1 MLPPEVNPR
10 DWKAIG
16 PYAIVSLAAFVAGM
30 ALLVGILSHA
40 ERFAALGLT
49 GSLYYVVLLPLSLC
63 AAAFLFGILRSYAS
77 YRGEHFG
84 GVLQLGGPILAAA
97 LVMVGGF
104 ALPPNQSTFP
114 LTVYVQDPEG
124 EPILHNSDPDSVY
137 MDLGANRE
145 RKAIDENGQAFFP
158 AIPAVFRGQLVH
170 VWLDSKQ
177 YDPTS
182 TDQLYRLSKDAL
194 YLPVRRREGKIV
206 GHLYDGR
213 GNPLVGARVE
223 AAGLVARTDSVGYF
237 ELIIPGN
244 RANRE
249 MELTAS
255 APGHDAKHFT
265 AVLGGS
271 ALAISLD

>member
-10 DWKAIG
+10 GWKAIG
-16 PYAIVSLAAFVAGM
+16 PYAIVALAAFLAGM
-30 ALLVGILSHA
+30 ALLFGILSHA

-63 AAAFLFGILRSYAS
+63 AAAFLFGVLRSYAS

-84 GVLQLGGPILAAA
+84 GALQLGGPILAAA

-104 ALPPNQSTFP
+104 VLPPNQSTFP
-114 LTVYVQDPEG
+114 LTVYVQGPEG
-124 EPILHNSDPDSVY
+124 EPILHNSDPDSVI

-145 RKAIDENGQAFFP
+145 RKPIGENGQAFFP

-177 YDPTS
+177 YDATS
-182 TDQLYRLSKDAL
+182 PDQWYRLSKDAL

-223 AAGLVARTDSVGYF
+223 VAG
-237 ELIIPGN
+237 PGTSGTQE
-244 RANRE
+244 R
-249 MELTAS
+249 
-255 APGHDAKHFT
+255 
-265 AVLGGS
+265 
-271 ALAISLD
+271 